1 VEIQTE
7 ALKRCELVTVA
18 GRVDSS
24 TAPELEDVLL
34 GLIQSG
40 QKHIVVNL
48 RDTDFISSAG
58 LKALLS
64 ALMKVRKMKPSGDV
78 IIAEIQPD
86 LRESFKLVGFD
97 RLFKFYDNNTHAVG
111 SI

>member
-1 VEIQTE
+1 MEIQTE